1 MQQQLHEQNGE
12 EENEEEGERQGGT
25 ENGCDEEE
33 GMSSDEQNED
43 QDSDYERQ
51 ETEVDSPQ
59 TDPPVV
65 RSKYKKKTKKKK
77 AKHTCEKCLKNFST
91 SYNLKHHKHY
101 CKGEETELGRVCKK
115 KVNGRKQRDKVGK
128 RTPAC
133 EEQHNCPHCDESFQ
147 RIEQLQVCSQ
157 NK

>member
-1 MQQQLHEQNGE
+1 M
-12 EENEEEGERQGGT
+12 
-25 ENGCDEEE
+25 DVMKKKA
-33 GMSSDEQNED
+33 MSSDEQNED

-77 AKHTCEKCLKNFST
+77 AKQTCEKCLKNFST

-115 KVNGRKQRDKVGK
+115 KVNGQKQRGKVSK

-133 EEQHNCPHCDESFQ
+133 EDGIIVPIVMRVFHGSNSCRVILILILACGPTIAPFVENPFDCELH
-147 RIEQLQVCSQ
+147 
-157 NK
+157 